1 MQENVI
7 LKLIISNPSQNNPLL
22 LCIYII
28 CFSCGHLT
36 APGTLVQMDRISKDL
51 WFESQLRHLILATL
65 CVTACP
71 TIIDTLYM
79 YCTNVSFTFQNAE
92 AILKGMPSSVMRQNH
107 SVEYRRYILGKLIS
121 HAHTHNDDV
130 ICDLPFCY
138 KPSGDDINWIRC
150 DECSRWFHIGCI
162 GLLKPT
168 DTFTCLYCI
177 V

>member
-1 MQENVI
+1 MSARG
-7 LKLIISNPSQNNPLL
+7 LKEEWSVAKYTSSIQQDGD
-22 LCIYII
+22 
-28 CFSCGHLT
+28 SCG
-36 APGTLVQMDRISKDL
+36 VFVFM
-51 WFESQLRHLILATL
+51 
-65 CVTACP
+65 
-71 TIIDTLYM
+71 
-79 YCTNVSFTFQNAE
+79 NAE